1 MRLPRFY
8 IVCRAIA
15 TIGVGVLAAAATAWS
30 QSNMPAER
38 YTAVAVDM
46 GGHGR
51 SSIERIEIVVNRWS
65 SAAQRDRLLS
75 ALFEG
80 GQQKMLDALLK
91 LPSIGYIRAPGQI
104 GYDLRFG
111 QQTPLAEGG
120 KQILLITDRYISFWE
135 AANQPRSINYPF
147 TVIELRANH
156 EGEGEGRMTVA
167 TKIGGDEKTKMIFLE
182 DYGFQ
187 PVQLNQLRRER
198 R

>member
-1 MRLPRFY
+1 MQVPRFL
-8 IVCRAIA
+8 ICRVVA
-15 TIGVGVLAAAATAWS
+15 TVGVLIANTTAWS

-65 SAAQRDRLLS
+65 SDAQRDRLLS
-75 ALFEG
+75 ALFQG
-80 GQQKMLDALLK
+80 GQDKMLDALLK
-91 LPSIGYIRAPGQI
+91 LPRIGYIRAPGQL

-120 KQILLITDRYISFWE
+120 TKILLITDRYISFWE

-147 TVIELRANH
+147 TVIELRANR
-156 EGEGEGRMTVA
+156 EGDGDGRMMVA
-167 TKIGGDEKTKMIFLE
+167 TRIGGDEKTKMIFLE
-182 DYGFQ
+182 DFGIQ
-187 PVQLNQLRRER
+187 PVQLNQVRREK
-198 R
+198 

>member
-1 MRLPRFY
+1 MRVPRFL
-8 IVCRAIA
+8 ICRVMA
-15 TIGVGVLAAAATAWS
+15 TVGVGVLVATTTAWS

-75 ALFEG
+75 ALFQG
-80 GQQKMLDALLK
+80 GQDKMLDALLK
-91 LPSIGYIRAPGQI
+91 LPRIGYIRAPGQL
-104 GYDLRFG
+104 GYNLRFG
-111 QQTPLAEGG
+111 QQTPLPEGG

-147 TVIELRANH
+147 TVIELRANR
-156 EGEGEGRMTVA
+156 EGDGDGRMTVA

-182 DYGFQ
+182 DFGLQ
-187 PVQLNQLRRER
+187 PVQLSQVRREK
-198 R
+198 